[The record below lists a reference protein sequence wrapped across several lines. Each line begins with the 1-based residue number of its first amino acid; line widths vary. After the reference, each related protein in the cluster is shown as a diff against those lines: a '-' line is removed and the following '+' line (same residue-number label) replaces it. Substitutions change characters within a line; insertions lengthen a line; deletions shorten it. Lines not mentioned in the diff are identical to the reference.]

1 MEIKTKFNINDEV
14 WFLHPLSQKAVQGR
28 ISSINIEVRGKP
40 KYRHSDD
47 GKRGLIRTGEYEPQM
62 FVHRYTIDD
71 MVRKEGVS
79 KSDYDL
85 HLTKEALIESLK
97 LKADRL

>member
-1 MEIKTKFNINDEV
+1 
-14 WFLHPLSQKAVQGR
+14 
-28 ISSINIEVRGKP
+28 
-40 KYRHSDD
+40 
-47 GKRGLIRTGEYEPQM
+47 M
-62 FVHRYTIDD
+62 FVHRYMIDD

-85 HLTKEALIESLK
+85 HLTKEALVESLK